1 MLYWTVKGST
11 LRWHGNVHVK
21 LLPVNTKLL
30 SVHTVVI
37 PNRSVA
43 QKFYTYPR
51 ARTGE
56 LYNIL
61 KDGPEIS
68 GGFWNNRVRAWS
80 LARVMGL
87 EMSLR
92 NNTHINLFV
101 LRSWTCTYASHSP
114 GTFLGEVMKP
124 QSLTLGLGLARVRD
138 IAPKRVLYPR
148 VCLDETNTLI

>member
-1 MLYWTVKGST
+1 M
-11 LRWHGNVHVK
+11 
-21 LLPVNTKLL
+21 NTKLL

-43 QKFYTYPR
+43 QKFYTYPH

-56 LYNIL
+56 LYKIL

-68 GGFWNNRVRAWS
+68 DVFLDNRVRAWA

-101 LRSWTCTYASHSP
+101 LRS
-114 GTFLGEVMKP
+114 
-124 QSLTLGLGLARVRD
+124 
-138 IAPKRVLYPR
+138 
-148 VCLDETNTLI
+148 